1 MNDMTIY
8 SEIAT
13 GMVLVYG
20 PKLIMAIVTLIIG
33 LWIIGFI
40 HVDSEWRLT
49 TPELR

>member
-20 PKLIMAIVTLIIG
+20 PKLTMAIVTLIIG

-40 HVDSEWRLT
+40 SRRL
-49 TPELR
+49 RVAFDHA